1 MKLFVLFIPVIVCSC
16 STVQVD
22 NSSNKYG
29 FYPKPGMNEDAQDR
43 NNTKYNLMDSS
54 DGRQDPTANIKFWGA
69 TY

>member
-1 MKLFVLFIPVIVCSC
+1 MKLIVLLVPVIFCSC

-22 NSSNKYG
+22 SSNSKYG

-43 NNTKYNLMDSS
+43 TNTKYNLMDSS
-54 DGRQDPTANIKFWGA
+54 DGSKDPTANIKVWGA